1 MKGSKLVMENNRLI
15 IGICDDEQSIHS
27 TVDFLMKE
35 YEEKHHVCCR
45 IVHFYSG
52 NEVLKYENDLDVL
65 LLDIEMPHMDG
76 IETGERLRERGI
88 AYKLIMLTGNKERFK
103 EAFKIEAFRFVT
115 KPVEM
120 NEFFEA
126 MDSARESLLGGNMVS
141 VLRDGVIFEIMQK
154 NITYIEGNKTTTNV
168 YTKSMEY
175 KSSLSLGEWMKQ
187 LENKLFFQCH
197 KSYIVNLSMI
207 EDIGED
213 RAILITR
220 EQVQIARRRRTELL
234 QAFMEYDTRYR

>member
-65 LLDIEMPHMDG
+65 LLDIEMPHIDG
-76 IETGERLRERGI
+76 IKTGERLRERGI
-88 AYKLIMLTGNKERFK
+88 AYKIIMLTGNKERFK
-103 EAFKIEAFRFVT
+103 EAFKIETFRFVT

-213 RAILITR
+213 RAILITG

>member
-213 RAILITR
+213 RAILITG